1 MLLSTCTVG
10 RVTHVGAIAN
20 LINKVGQTESVVV
33 TCHFLV
39 GCPKDPLV
47 SPKNPTLT
55 PRYKSY
61 DLGMG

>member
-1 MLLSTCTVG
+1 MLGES
-10 RVTHVGAIAN
+10 THVGAIAN
-20 LINKVGQTESVVV
+20 LINKKVGQTESVVV

-47 SPKNPTLT
+47 SPKDATLT